1 MILPLNSL
9 IFINFIKIIKS
20 WTLMVKSKFMILSLS
35 SVKSNKKMLIFD
47 DFNEILMIL
56 MKMMEIKANFILK
69 NVNFSSNFDKKSSN
83 FIKKNDPKK
92 SMEINGEKNIKC
104 QNDPKIINN

>member
-9 IFINFIKIIKS
+9 IFINFIKMIKS
-20 WTLMVKSKFMILSLS
+20 WTLMVKSYE
-35 SVKSNKKMLIFD
+35 KMLIFD

-92 SMEINGEKNIKC
+92 SMEINGENVD
-104 QNDPKIINN
+104 QVPK